1 MTVENKRCILYSDC
15 YSCSKCIHYG
25 DCVDTDDNYDDYIDN
40 FTWTYIPVSESTV
53 QIEEASVKK
62 EI

>member
-1 MTVENKRCILYSDC
+1 MIVKNKRCILYSDC

-40 FTWTYIPVSESTV
+40 FTWTYIPVSESND
-53 QIEEASVKK
+53 EKGEHKNDK
-62 EI
+62 

>member
-1 MTVENKRCILYSDC
+1 MTVKNKRCILYSDC

-53 QIEEASVKK
+53 QIEEAGVKK
-62 EI
+62 EV